1 MTRYLETDEI
11 ICALATPP
19 GRGGLAVIRMSGPGS
34 LEVAKHI
41 CPFLKNTV
49 ESHKVYYGH
58 LVDGDSREV
67 LDEALVTFF
76 EEGRSFTSQET
87 LEFSIHGSPAV
98 ADMVL
103 QALIRA
109 GARMAEPGEFTYRAY
124 SSGRIDLVQAE
135 SVLNL
140 IESKTSHAARVA
152 LQQLKGDLSTQL
164 KVIEDELTLTLAHLE
179 ASLDFTH
186 EDIETEDNS
195 ASLARFEKCR
205 IGIEILVRSYES
217 GRIVKEGLSVALVGA
232 PNVGKS
238 SLLNSL
244 VQFDRALVSAVP
256 GTTRDFVEAELLVSG
271 NIVRLIDTAGL
282 RESSDE
288 IENLGMDRSRKMIE
302 EADLVCYVLDQS
314 QSTAP
319 NNDLIKGVSGDRLV
333 YLINKTDLENKLG
346 SLDFESPTIRVSAK
360 TRDGLEEFKKYIEK
374 KFFARSG
381 EESSVLLNARHFEL
395 LTNALKHISNGIEN
409 QKRNASPE
417 FIIADVQSAL
427 INVYEVLGQRFDDQV
442 MDRVFS
448 EFCLGK

>member
-1 MTRYLETDEI
+1 MTRYLEIDEI

-34 LEVAKHI
+34 LQVARQI
-41 CPFLKNTV
+41 SPFLKDSI

-58 LVDGDSREV
+58 LVDPKTEEI
-67 LDEALVTFF
+67 LDEALVTYFA
-76 EEGRSFTSQET
+76 EGRSFTSQET
-87 LEFSIHGSPAV
+87 IEFSIHGSPAV

-103 QALIRA
+103 QALLSV
-109 GARMAEPGEFTYRAY
+109 GARMAEAGEFTYRAY

-140 IESKTSHAARVA
+140 IESKTAHAARVA
-152 LQQLKGDLSTQL
+152 LQHLKGDLSTQL
-164 KVIEDELTLTLAHLE
+164 KVVEDQLTLTLAHLE

-195 ASLARFEKCR
+195 ASLSRLEKARD
-205 IGIEILVRSYES
+205 GIVKLVGSYAA
-217 GRIVKEGLSVALVGA
+217 GRIIKEGLSVALVGA

-238 SLLNSL
+238 SLLNTL
-244 VQFDRALVSAVP
+244 VQFDRALVSAQP
-256 GTTRDFVEAELLVSG
+256 GTTRDFVEAELNVAG
-271 NIVRLIDTAGL
+271 NIVRVIDTAGL
-282 RESSDE
+282 RDSVDE

-302 EADLVCYVLDQS
+302 QADLVCYVLDQS
-314 QSTAP
+314 QEAPP
-319 NNDLIKGVSGDRLV
+319 NNELIKSVSAERLI

-346 SLDFESPTIRVSAK
+346 SVDFSSPVIRVSAK
-360 TRDGLEEFKKYIEK
+360 TQAGIEDFKKYIEE
-374 KFFARSG
+374 KFFARSC
-381 EESSVLLNARHFEL
+381 EESSVILNARHFEL
-395 LTNALKHISNGIEN
+395 LSEALKHISKGIEN
-409 QKRNASPE
+409 QKSNASPE

-427 INVYEVLGQRFDDQV
+427 MNIFEVLGQRFDDQV

>member
-34 LEVAKHI
+34 LHI
-41 CPFLKNTV
+41 ARQISPFLKDQI

-58 LVDGDSREV
+58 LVDPKTQEI
-67 LDEALVTFF
+67 LDEALVTYFA
-76 EEGRSFTSQET
+76 EGRSFTSQET
-87 LEFSIHGSPAV
+87 IEFSIHGSPAV

-103 QALIRA
+103 QSLLGA
-109 GARMAEPGEFTYRAY
+109 GARMAEAGEFTYRAY

-140 IESKTSHAARVA
+140 IESKTAHAARVA
-152 LQQLKGDLSTQL
+152 LQHLKGDLSTQL
-164 KVIEDELTLTLAHLE
+164 KVVEDQLTLTLAHLE

-195 ASLARFEKCR
+195 ASLTRLEIART
-205 IGIEILVRSYES
+205 GIAKLVDSYAA

-238 SLLNSL
+238 SLLNTL
-244 VQFDRALVSAVP
+244 VQFDRALVSAQP
-256 GTTRDFVEAELLVSG
+256 GTTRDFVEAELNVAG
-271 NIVRLIDTAGL
+271 NIVRVIDTAGL
-282 RESSDE
+282 RDSTDE

-314 QSTAP
+314 QDSSP
-319 NNDLIKGVSGDRLV
+319 NAELIKNVSPERLV

-346 SLDFESPTIRVSAK
+346 SVDFSSPVIRVSAK
-360 TRDGLEEFKKYIEK
+360 THEGIDDLKKYIEE
-374 KFFARSG
+374 KFFARST

-395 LTNALKHISNGIEN
+395 LSEALRHISKGIEN
-409 QKRNASPE
+409 QKTNASPE

-427 INVYEVLGQRFDDQV
+427 MNIFEVLGQRFDDQV